1 MKTYSELIQH
11 STFEDRF
18 NYLKLNGA
26 VGEETFGFDRWL
38 NQRFYKSD
46 EWKSIRDFVIIRDGG
61 CDMAMDGYEI
71 GGRIYVHHMNPIKQ
85 YDLVHSTDILIDPE
99 YLVCVSHN
107 THNAIH
113 YGDISLLD
121 TDPVERTP
129 NDMQRKPY
137 RFLHPLP

>member
-1 MKTYSELIQH
+1 
-11 STFEDRF
+11 
-18 NYLKLNGA
+18 
-26 VGEETFGFDRWL
+26 
-38 NQRFYKSD
+38 
-46 EWKSIRDFVIIRDGG
+46 
-61 CDMAMDGYEI
+61 MAMDGYEI

-129 NDMQRKPY
+129 NDMCPWK
-137 RFLHPLP
+137 